1 MFLSNLAGEGV
12 ILESDIK
19 RDPPAEEEE
28 EMLTPHP
35 VSNRLK
41 YKSMSVFYSGNRLL
55 VGACKVHECFC
66 SCMRFVLSK
75 MASFHRLNQFRALLF
90 HIHNYATR

>member
-35 VSNRLK
+35 VSNGLK
-41 YKSMSVFYSGNRLL
+41 YNPYQKYTEEVGCFFLL
-55 VGACKVHECFC
+55 I
-66 SCMRFVLSK
+66 
-75 MASFHRLNQFRALLF
+75 LNL
-90 HIHNYATR
+90 